1 MLNDLTKSSN
11 CLVRKFKART
21 VWPNSME
28 WTWLPTSLD
37 PWWRNGKHWLR
48 LTLMSKQLMDTF
60 YECFALASPKNNNRV
75 LRSIVMLNP
84 NRCVNSNMFH
94 INYQSTTK
102 KSIKKNGDAGLIR
115 LVKLCKIWKPTGCFI
130 ANCSFYCRFVR
141 KFVPI
146 TYQANPFGF
155 WRLIMIY
162 QIAKPFTRYYTF
174 IWNQLWWNALIHS
187 PSALKVEDL

>member
-115 LVKLCKIWKPTGCFI
+115 LVKLCIIWKPTGCFI

-146 TYQANPFGF
+146 TY
-155 WRLIMIY
+155 
-162 QIAKPFTRYYTF
+162 F

-187 PSALKVEDL
+187 PSALKAEDL